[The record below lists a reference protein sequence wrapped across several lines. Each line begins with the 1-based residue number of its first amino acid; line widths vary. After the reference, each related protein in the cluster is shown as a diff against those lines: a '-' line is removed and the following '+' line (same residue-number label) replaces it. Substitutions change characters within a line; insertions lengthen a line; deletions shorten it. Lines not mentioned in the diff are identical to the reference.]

1 MLPKQAIPIP
11 FAQGLDTKTDDKQVE
26 IGKFLLLQ
34 NSVFQKGGL
43 LQKRNGYGSLPA
55 LPSFASESYVTTL
68 NGNLTALGSSIQA
81 YSESNQT
88 WVNKKIFQPL
98 SLSVL
103 PVARSAINQTQ
114 CDSVISASGFVC
126 TVYTEVNAGTSTY
139 RYVIADS
146 VTGQNIIAPTLIL
159 VSSGVVTGSPRV
171 FLLGGYFIVA
181 FTNVISGVSHLQY
194 IAISIA
200 NPSIVTANADLAS
213 AYTPNPSL
221 SWDGVVVGGSLY
233 FAYYT
238 TAGGGAVDINY
249 LTSGLQISS
258 PVAFSGSVATTM
270 SVCADITNA
279 SNPVIYAS
287 FYDLASSTG
296 FVVAVNSTLQKL
308 MTATQWVATLT
319 VYNVASAAQ
328 NGAVSILYEVEN
340 QYSYD
345 NALASNYVQNVQV
358 VLPATTTTGTVL
370 GTNTTLR
377 SVGLASKAFI
387 LSQVIY
393 VLVEYASN
401 LQSTYF
407 LTDIFGRI
415 ISRFAYENGG
425 ASLVTS
431 AGYLPVGL
439 PQAQVV
445 GTNVYIAY
453 LYKDLIESQN
463 TLSLNPTI
471 GPAGASNIYTQTG
484 VNLATIGFNSST
496 LGSSEIGANL
506 NISGGLL
513 WAYDGQTLQEQS
525 FNVFPDN
532 IEAAWSTTGGAIG
545 PQPDGSTTTN
555 AYYYQVL
562 YQWTDATGNVI
573 QSAPSVPISVT
584 TTGTGKTG
592 TGSITVNIPT
602 LRLSY
607 KSGVKILIYRWSVQ
621 NQIYYQVTSL
631 TAPTLNNPGI
641 DSISYVDTQ
650 NDTSIV
656 GNSIIYTTGGVLEN
670 IPGPSAIAT
679 ALFDDRLW
687 FIKSEDR
694 NLLGFSKQVI
704 ESTPVEISDLLTQY
718 IAPSTGAQ
726 GSTGPM
732 TAIFPMD
739 DKLIIF
745 KKDAIYYI
753 NGSGPDNTGANSQ
766 YSQPIFIT
774 STVGCANQNS
784 IVITPTLNGSPGGL
798 MFESDKGIWLL
809 GRDLST
815 TYIGAPV
822 EAFNSFTVNSATAI
836 PGTNQVRFTLS
847 NGITLMY
854 DYYYEQWG
862 TFVGVPAISATLYQ
876 GLHTYLSPTGGVAQE
891 TPGVYLDNGNPVLL
905 SFTTSWIALA
915 GIQGYQ
921 RAYWFF
927 LLGTY
932 FSPHKLN
939 CQIAY
944 DFNSSPTQST
954 LVSPVNFAPA
964 YGSTSMPVYGQLSPY
979 GGPTNIETSRV
990 FLNKQRCSAIQ
1001 ISVQEIYDPS
1011 FGVPAGQ
1018 GLTLSGLNLVAA
1030 VKKSWRTQAAA
1041 TSYGTPS

>member
-1 MLPKQAIPIP
+1 MIVKQAVPIP

-26 IGKFLLLQ
+26 IGKFLSLQ

-43 LQKRNGYGSLPA
+43 LQKRNGYGSLPD
-55 LPSFASESYVTTL
+55 LPSFAFESYVTTL

-81 YSESNQT
+81 YSESNQM

-103 PVARSAINQTQ
+103 PVARSAVNQTQ
-114 CDSVISASGFVC
+114 CDSVISESGLVC
-126 TVYTEVNAGTSTY
+126 TIYTEVNSGTSTY

-146 VTGQNIIAPTLIL
+146 ITGQNIIAPTLIP

-200 NPSIVTANADLAS
+200 NPSVVTANADLAS

-221 SWDGVVVGGSLY
+221 SWDGIVVGGNLY

-258 PVAFSGSVATTM
+258 PVSFSGSVATTM

-279 SNPVIYAS
+279 SNPVIYAA
-287 FYDLASSTG
+287 FYDLTSSTG
-296 FVVAVNSTLQKL
+296 NVVAINSTLQKL
-308 MTATQWVATLT
+308 MTATQWVTGLT

-345 NALASNYVQNVQV
+345 SALASNYVQNVQV

-377 SVGLASKAFI
+377 SVGLASKAF
-387 LSQVIY
+387 LLNEVIY
-393 VLVEYASN
+393 VLVEYASQ

-425 ASLVTS
+425 ASLVTT

-439 PQAQVV
+439 PQAQIV

-463 TLSLNPTI
+463 TLGLNPTI
-471 GPAGASNIYTQTG
+471 GPAGNSNIYTQSG
-484 VNLATIGFNSST
+484 VNVVTIGFNSST
-496 LGSSEIGANL
+496 LGASEIGANL

-513 WAYDGQTLQEQS
+513 WAYDGQTLQEQN

-532 IEAAWSTTGGAIG
+532 IEATWSATGGAIHA
-545 PQPDGSTTTN
+545 QPDGATNEN
-555 AYYYQVL
+555 AYYYQVI
-562 YQWTDATGNVI
+562 YQWTDAAGNII
-573 QSAPSVPISVT
+573 QSAPSVPIPVI
-584 TTGTGKTG
+584 TTGSG
-592 TGSITVNIPT
+592 TMGSITVNIPT

-607 KSGVKILIYRWSVQ
+607 KSGVKILIYRWSVA
-621 NQIYYQVTSL
+621 NEIYYQATSL

-641 DSISYVDTQ
+641 DSIAYVDTLA
-650 NDTSIV
+650 DASIV
-656 GNSIIYTTGGVLEN
+656 GNSIIYTTGGVLED
-670 IPGPSAIAT
+670 IGGPAANAIT
-679 ALFDDRLW
+679 LFDDRLW
-687 FIKSEDR
+687 LIDAEDP
-694 NLLGFSKQVI
+694 NLLWYSKQVI
-704 ESTPVEISDLLTQY
+704 EGTPVEMSDLLTY
-718 IAPSTGAQ
+718 YVAPSTGAQ
-726 GSTGPM
+726 GSTGPI

-739 DKLIIF
+739 DKLIVF

-753 NGSGPDNTGANSQ
+753 NGAGPDNTGANSQ
-766 YSQPIFIT
+766 YSQPIFIS

-798 MFESDKGIWLL
+798 MFQSDKGIWLL

-822 EAFNSFTVNSATAI
+822 EAYNSFAVNSATAI
-836 PGTNQVRFTLS
+836 PATNQVRFTIS
-847 NGITLMY
+847 SGITLMY
-854 DYYYEQWG
+854 DYYYQQWG
-862 TFVGVPAISATLYQ
+862 TFVGVPAVSSTIYQ
-876 GLHTYLSPTGGVAQE
+876 GLHTYISPSGGVAQE

-905 SFTTSWIALA
+905 SFTTSWIAIA
-915 GIQGYQ
+915 GLQGYQ
-921 RAYWFF
+921 RAYFF
-927 LLGTY
+927 YLLGSY

-939 CQIAY
+939 LQISY
-944 DFNSSPTQST
+944 DYNPSPVQST
-954 LVSPVNFAPA
+954 LISPNNYGPA
-964 YGSTSMPVYGQLSPY
+964 YGTTQMPVYGQLNPY
-979 GGPTNIETSRV
+979 GGPNNIESWRV
-990 FLNKQRCSAIQ
+990 FLTQQRCSSFQ
-1001 ISVQEIYDPS
+1001 ISLQEIYDPS
-1011 FGVPAGQ
+1011 FGVAAGQ
-1018 GLTLSGLNLVAA
+1018 GLTLSGLNLVVA
-1030 VKKSWRTQAAA
+1030 VKKGWRTQSAA
-1041 TSYGTPS
+1041 TSAGSAT